1 MISALM
7 RVQNMACGVPV
18 QSKQMEFRLNAIIA
32 CIIAEIAVILRIYS
46 KVTILGKLGIDDY
59 FIMIAA
65 VGWPN
70 IVLNIFT
77 DISIVCYSTVHMAC
91 LQT

>member
-1 MISALM
+1 MTVALM

-18 QSKQMEFRLNAIIA
+18 KSQQMKFRINAIVA

-46 KVTILGKLGIDDY
+46 KVKILGKLGLDDY

-65 VGWPN
+65 VGRTEGN
-70 IVLNIFT
+70 TIVT
-77 DISIVCYSTVHMAC
+77 R
-91 LQT
+91 